1 MRCQEDSNWLW
12 ATWPPEKILLMH
24 DSNPRSSSEEL
35 ARLGVAWCHQ
45 QHRWPRDGERG
56 RPPARPFPRFH
67 GNRRGLAAV
76 RRVPSPSAD
85 AHGPSGSRCDRAG
98 DTMPCHLR
106 SSTGINWQPPTVG
119 TASPVC
125 EGNGVE
131 FPVRREISGGP
142 ARHNCEESPVRLLCA
157 RSSRAGRLVDVI
169 GMDALEPCEM
179 EVEVEV
185 DSAWGADSRTRV
197 DPRSPRHFVGVAIR
211 RAGSPQ
217 GDPLRRWVSR
227 GSRRC
232 RPGGGAGRGR
242 SGCGGTEAGRRQAEG
257 SPRGGRTRRPRP
269 GPRAG
274 RAARR
279 SSSGCPG

>member
-1 MRCQEDSNWLW
+1 
-12 ATWPPEKILLMH
+12 MH

-142 ARHNCEESPVRLLCA
+142 ARHNCEESPVRRRGA
-157 RSSRAGRLVDVI
+157 PAAGAGRPGDVI
-169 GMDALEPCEM
+169 EMDALEPCEM

-185 DSAWGADSRTRV
+185 DSAWGRGLA
-197 DPRSPRHFVGVAIR
+197 HAR
-211 RAGSPQ
+211 RPEIAAT
-217 GDPLRRWVSR
+217 LRRRCHSTSWKPSGRSSAQVGQPWIPSMSTRRWRGPRKIWLWRYGGGSSTSR
-227 GSRRC
+227 GFS
-232 RPGGGAGRGR
+232 
-242 SGCGGTEAGRRQAEG
+242 
-257 SPRGGRTRRPRP
+257 TRRTNSPTAAWTSS
-269 GPRAG
+269 RA
-274 RAARR
+274 
-279 SSSGCPG
+279 SGAPKQ